1 MDLWGNK
8 WVSKTYENRS
18 SWVAAYFRDRF
29 FARIR
34 TISQCEAVN
43 STMKTYIDNKSSIF
57 EFIHK
62 FELALRGYRNNELK
76 AHFNSLYSKPFL
88 TTSLPDMDAG
98 KIYTT
103 KIFNEVKEQS
113 AEACALFVTKQV
125 VNGDR
130 LIFKLTKHCDPSTEM
145 KVGCDTSK
153 SIFSCGCRRFE
164 LLDIPC
170 SHILCVMKVEHVD
183 HIPSSLILKRWTK
196 ETKSAFVLSVSS
208 KGVDSDAMKLA

>member
-1 MDLWGNK
+1 MKIFGLRSLRSMDLWGNK

-76 AHFNSLYSKPFL
+76 AYFNSLYSKPFL

-103 KIFNEVKEQS
+103 KIFNEVKEQI

-130 LIFKLTKHCDPSTEM
+130 LIFQLT
-145 KVGCDTSK
+145 
-153 SIFSCGCRRFE
+153 
-164 LLDIPC
+164 
-170 SHILCVMKVEHVD
+170 
-183 HIPSSLILKRWTK
+183 
-196 ETKSAFVLSVSS
+196 
-208 KGVDSDAMKLA
+208 